1 MPTNDLENFS
11 KKIENG
17 EVTAKSNTTIVDS
30 NPAPATPE
38 PSVIDDDD
46 VVIAGMDTEE
56 LKVEAASTEPVL
68 TTAEN
73 QIHNLVEENLKDFAK
88 ADPVHYPAERDRII
102 GSIIDYRRKLIVES
116 GLTEEEATSAVTRR
130 AIKEASE
137 INSKYTTAAAEPNVA
152 IVKIDKTQSENV
164 EFTEEEKEKMSKAKA
179 IRLVEVEDSSLLTIP
194 IKTSDS
200 DDILFTA
207 IHRASCNV
215 SKYNMP
221 MINTFDNCD
230 FTGATTIQLVQA
242 VYDENDSDYHRYQE
256 QLELVYTKFQGST
269 TMDKY
274 DIEGNTIMTKEDFA
288 KWFRFFDIPVAMYA
302 IYVASSTETITSS
315 FKCEACEKDYD
326 FEYNT
331 KKLISYEGIPDKFQA
346 DLDSVL
352 RLSADREG
360 LTELKANSRRGKRFQ
375 SQFTKNIY
383 DISSPSVARAL
394 NVLRYVNPR
403 DSYARYLSMYAMM
416 FDSIFVYDPSD
427 KQYIEI
433 KSDNPRAILSFLYDI
448 IDTELKLITKVI
460 NDFYFIPTFK
470 LTRKCPHCG
479 NVEDITFSIDELVFL
494 KAQSMEVEEI
504 E

>member
-1 MPTNDLENFS
+1 MPTANELEKFS
-11 KKIENG
+11 KKIQNG
-17 EVTAKSNTTIVDS
+17 EV
-30 NPAPATPE
+30 PATQDVSVVAPSSTPE
-38 PSVIDDDD
+38 PSIIDDDD
-46 VVIAGMDTEE
+46 VVIAGMDTDE
-56 LKVEAASTEPVL
+56 LKEEAASTVPVVN
-68 TTAEN
+68 TAELE
-73 QIHNLVEENLKDFAK
+73 IAKTVEEHLQDFAK
-88 ADPVHYPAERDRII
+88 ADPVNYAKEKDTLINDL
-102 GSIIDYRRKLIVES
+102 IDHRRKLVIES
-116 GLTEEEATSAVTRR
+116 GLTEEEATTAVKRR
-130 AIKEASE
+130 AIKKADELNA
-137 INSKYTTAAAEPNVA
+137 KYSTAAAEPGVA
-152 IVKIDKTQSENV
+152 VVKIDKTQADKV
-164 EFTEEEKEKMSKAKA
+164 EFTDEEKTKMSKAKA

-194 IKTSDS
+194 IKSNDS
-200 DDILFTA
+200 DDVLFTA

-256 QLELVYTKFQGST
+256 QLELIYTKFQGST

-288 KWFRFFDIPVAMYA
+288 KWFRFFDMPVAMYA
-302 IYVASSTETITSS
+302 IYVASSTETITSQ
-315 FKCEACEKDYD
+315 FKCEACDKDYD

-331 KKLISYEGIPDKFQA
+331 KKLISYDGIPDKFKG

-352 RLSADREG
+352 SLSADREG
-360 LTELKANSRRGKRFQ
+360 LTELKENSRRGKRFK
-375 SQFTKNIY
+375 SQFTNNIY

-394 NVLRYVNPR
+394 NVLRFVNPR

-416 FDSIFVYDPSD
+416 FDSIYVYDSTD

-479 NVEDITFSIDELVFL
+479 NVEDVTFGIDELVFL